1 MGEEKTWNTSPKT
14 SSCNLLKRKRYIDN
28 HNGKIDKTI
37 DENTK
42 KLSFYFDKN

>member
-1 MGEEKTWNTSPKT
+1 MDEEKTWNTSPKT

-42 KLSFYFDKN
+42 KISFYFD